1 MTNYR
6 AIAIGINQYQQFQPL
21 YYAERDAQD
30 LHQTWVA
37 DMGFAPEQTRLLADS
52 SPDSKRSTAY
62 PNRLN
67 IIESLTDLCQTTQA
81 DDGLWVF
88 FSGYGATLQGHD
100 YLLPIDADPS
110 RIPETGIAVEA
121 LFSLLRAAATRN
133 ILILLDMNRSQGTLA
148 GSGAGAETLALAQDF
163 GMPTI
168 LSCRPDEFSHET
180 LVLRHGLFT
189 QAVLEGLRQEGC
201 ATTAHLVQFLGDRL
215 PQLSEHHCRPVQ
227 HPIAAVPEA
236 LRYQLLLPGK
246 PSDPTSPDVED
257 TNLGLPF
264 PPAFLE
270 AGAPLPPSSAGSTS
284 AGSPE
289 ERAIAPAPDAQPPE
303 PAPVDDLTWQ
313 RWLKIGGSALAAL
326 LLLVL
331 ARNIPTVMRSP
342 APADPPS
349 ESPDA
354 APPPQ
359 ATDPST
365 LESPDG
371 TREETTPAAEGAVP
385 AAPLAPDSPDP
396 AASNEAPTPPTST
409 ELPPVGQQP
418 GTASAR
424 QPEPRRGLF
433 GNLFRPPAEPSP
445 AVAPAPAS
453 PAETASNASPSN
465 SASRSGSDLAG
476 ESGITSDSDSAER
489 AFAEA
494 RAMTQDLQVSAD
506 TQVSRLADAIQ
517 QARQVPADHSYYAD
531 AQQEINRWS
540 QMMLDVAELRSVR
553 PNGGD
558 ALTAAQN
565 FAGAIAAAQLIPS
578 DRPGI
583 RALADESIARWSGDM
598 MDLAELQAYWGDP
611 GLAIAVAQ
619 QVPAQAPRHGEAQ
632 TAIANWRVALEQQ
645 RIAAQQAPLS
655 PEAY

>member
-30 LHQTWVA
+30 LHQTWVE
-37 DMGFAPEQTRLLADS
+37 DMGFAPQQTKLLADS

-148 GSGAGAETLALAQDF
+148 GSGAGAQTLALAQDF

-246 PSDPTSPDVED
+246 PSVPADPDSEEA
-257 TNLGLPF
+257 NLGLPV
-264 PPAFLE
+264 PPDLPE
-270 AGAPLPPSSAGSTS
+270 AGASLPPNGEGVT
-284 AGSPE
+284 E
-289 ERAIAPAPDAQPPE
+289 EGAIAPPPDAQTPE
-303 PAPVDDLTWQ
+303 PPPVDDLTWQ

-331 ARNIPTVMRSP
+331 ARNIPTVMQSP
-342 APADPPS
+342 TPVNPPS

-354 APPPQ
+354 APSPQ
-359 ATDPST
+359 ATEPST
-365 LESPDG
+365 PESPDATG
-371 TREETTPAAEGAVP
+371 EGTTPNAESEVP
-385 AAPLAPDSPDP
+385 SAPLAPASPDP
-396 AASNEAPTPPTST
+396 AVSNEAPTPPTST

-418 GTASAR
+418 GNTPAR

-445 AVAPAPAS
+445 TEASAPAS
-453 PAETASNASPSN
+453 PAPPASRT
-465 SASRSGSDLAG
+465 SASSSSNDLDS
-476 ESGITSDSDSAER
+476 ESGVTADLDSAER

-506 TQVSRLADAIQ
+506 TQVSRLAEAIQ
-517 QARQVPADHSYYAD
+517 RARQVPADHGYYAD

-553 PNGGD
+553 PNGGN

-565 FAGAIAAAQLIPS
+565 FAGAIAAAQLIPT

-619 QVPAQAPRHGEAQ
+619 QVPAQAPKHGDAQ
-632 TAIANWRVALEQQ
+632 QAIANWQVALEQQ
-645 RIAAQQAPLS
+645 RIAAQQDPFF
-655 PEAY
+655 PEEAY